1 MSPNNV
7 SSNTRDLARRLV
19 TQEVAAEV
27 SDEDRS
33 STCRVC
39 EKLRRPLI
47 TLTGSAG
54 YRSLLARALTLAK
67 RESPAL
73 SAVQV
78 KDDSSLEG
86 LEGEAVQANV
96 ILIIQLLGLLTTF
109 IGEPLTLRLVQDVWP
124 DLPGIEVYSGV
135 KESNEPTH

>member
-1 MSPNNV
+1 MSRNNV
-7 SSNTRDLARRLV
+7 SSNTRDLAQRLV
-19 TQEVAAEV
+19 AHEVAAEV

-47 TLTGSAG
+47 LLTGSAG

-73 SAVQV
+73 SVVQI
-78 KDDSSLEG
+78 KDDCSLDG
-86 LEGEAVQANV
+86 LEGEAVKANV
-96 ILIIQLLGLLTTF
+96 IIISQLLGLLTAF
-109 IGEPLTLRLVQDVWP
+109 IGEPLTLRLVHDVWP
-124 DLPGIEVYSGV
+124 DLPGIEVYSGAE
-135 KESNEPTH
+135 ESNEPTH

>member
-1 MSPNNV
+1 MSRNNV
-7 SSNTRDLARRLV
+7 SSNTRNLAQRLV
-19 TQEVAAEV
+19 AHEVAAEV
-27 SDEDRS
+27 SDIDKA

-47 TLTGSAG
+47 LLTGSAG

-78 KDDSSLEG
+78 KDDCSLGG

-96 ILIIQLLGLLTTF
+96 ILISQLLGLLTAF
-109 IGEPLTLRLVQDVWP
+109 IGETLTLRLVHDVWP

-135 KESNEPTH
+135 KKSNEPTH

>member
-1 MSPNNV
+1 MSQTNV
-7 SSNTRDLARRLV
+7 TSTTRDLAQRLV
-19 TQEVAAEV
+19 AHESAAKV
-27 SDEDRS
+27 SDAEKA
-33 STCRVC
+33 STCWVC

-78 KDDSSLEG
+78 KDDCSLEG

-96 ILIIQLLGLLTTF
+96 IIIIQLLGLLTAF
-109 IGEPLTLRLVQDVWP
+109 IGETLTLRLVHDVWP
-124 DLPGIEVYSGV
+124 DLPGIEVYSGA